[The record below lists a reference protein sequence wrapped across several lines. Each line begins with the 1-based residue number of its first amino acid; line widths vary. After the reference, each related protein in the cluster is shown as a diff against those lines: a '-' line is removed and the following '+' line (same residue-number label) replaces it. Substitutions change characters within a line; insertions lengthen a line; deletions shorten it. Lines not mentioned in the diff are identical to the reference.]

1 MAKQARHDKAIARQR
16 AAQMATVAGFDCC
29 IVAATQFQPAAVM
42 EKLGPLLAPSAS
54 FAVFHTYQQPLAE
67 CMTKLQSGKAAVGL
81 QISES
86 WSRELQVLPLRT
98 HPFMNTSGSGGY
110 ILSGT
115 FIEQT

>member
-1 MAKQARHDKAIARQR
+1 M
-16 AAQMATVAGFDCC
+16 AGFDCC

-42 EKLGPLLAPSAS
+42 EKLWPLLAPSAS

-67 CMTKLQSGKAAVGL
+67 CMTRLQSSKAAVGL
-81 QISES
+81 QMSES

-115 FIEQT
+115 LVEQP